1 MEKEK
6 GITLIELLI
15 AMAIFLILM
24 SMLGPLIKSI
34 AQSGKKSQEITQLDL
49 NVGRAMDVFKR
60 SITASKDMG
69 EAFGTYSPPPDTST
83 TSGIYISNIDGI
95 PTGTTT
101 GIAIVIN
108 VPKLDKDKDEDESDK
123 FVDEKVIFYISNGRL
138 MINSTENKTGNFST
152 VFNPTVLIRNLI
164 EEQSFFRYEE
174 KVALMEMT
182 IWLDKEKTESR
193 TVREAAVTRINIQ
206 F

>member
-49 NVGRAMDVFKR
+49 NIGRAMDVFKR

-69 EAFGTYSPPPDTST
+69 KAFGTYSPPPDTST

-101 GIAIVIN
+101 GNAIVIN
-108 VPKLDKDKDEDESDK
+108 VPKQSGNDFK
-123 FVDEKVIFYISNGRL
+123 DEKVIFYITNGQL
-138 MINSTENKTGNFST
+138 MINSTDDSSRTNF
-152 VFNPTVLIRNLI
+152 VGINNPTVLIRDLV

-193 TVREAAVTRINIQ
+193 TVREASVTRINIQ